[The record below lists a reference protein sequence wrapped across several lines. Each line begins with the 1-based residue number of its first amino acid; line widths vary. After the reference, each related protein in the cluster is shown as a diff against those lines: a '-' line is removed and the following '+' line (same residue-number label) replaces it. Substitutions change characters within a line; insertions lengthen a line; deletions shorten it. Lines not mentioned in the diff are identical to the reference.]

1 MESTNKKR
9 TAVVAAA
16 TAAALVL
23 TGTFAWVMKN
33 DQTKLNKFT
42 AKDPGTYEVE
52 LKEDFDPNNPWAN
65 KDVWV
70 ENKGDNPVIVR
81 VRLEEFYDLEFRNGT
96 TYNIKEGYSQGSDNG
111 SAIFKVPG
119 GSELADDL
127 TADSST
133 GIDKNVI
140 LKFGENG
147 TGVTTMEKWNAM
159 DANAKA
165 AVKWVIDKD
174 GWCYY
179 TKALLYGEKTS
190 HLLDDVDFNEDL
202 FLKSHSKPYN
212 LDYKINVRLQAISAD
227 LEDFGS
233 HLNDMQWTNVAY
245 IDADGNEV
253 TDNAGRVITEDE
265 RADNYEILA
274 DSTITDEAMALV
286 TGIAYGFATPYTE
299 GFKNADGSVA
309 KRVSNVQE
317 LNAAI
322 NDPGVHS
329 ILLTNDITIANAPDE
344 IIGVDGRA
352 GTYAINSVTGNKMID
367 LGEYKF
373 TVNDGWTS
381 LFRVSSNLKLSIKHG
396 DIYVVCPLFQ
406 NYGDIELVGVDAQA
420 DAWGARMLNKSSIKL
435 YGSNMSII
443 NAGGYGAI
451 WANNAGSS
459 SGQNIYLNNS
469 KISGM
474 SANVYAVYS
483 DAGQTKDVTVTVE
496 NNSTLEGAGEGLG
509 LGEGWIL
516 NASDSNFSGTANG
529 IYMGYNSTANLTN
542 CTVKGAASSGIF
554 VNKNSVVNAKDCT
567 IEGREYGVGENH
579 EYTPKGVSLEN
590 CTIRSNVGYY
600 KPANSKL
607 TMRNCVIEA
616 AGIPST
622 TDTSGGKAVGL
633 CIRCGDVTL
642 DNVQVTTS
650 QGTFS
655 DSDSIWTDQQVID
668 RYNSESGSNGPF
680 GNFEAMQIILNNY
693 DDLNLNIIGGSYTAT
708 YQGHD
713 SNNNPVTMR
722 SIYVQD
728 CTYSIHGTDGYDY
741 NNTITISGDP
751 TFTPATT
758 AFDTDYANTTIIKN
772 D

>member
-1 MESTNKKR
+1 MDSTNKKR

-16 TAAALVL
+16 TAAALLL

-33 DQTKLNKFT
+33 DLTKLNKFT

-52 LKEDFDPNNPWAN
+52 LKEDFDPDAPWDN

-81 VRLEEFYDLEFRNGT
+81 VRLEEFYDLEYRNGT
-96 TYNIKEGYSQGSDNG
+96 TYNIKEGLANGDSDG
-111 SAIFKVPG
+111 KAIFNVPG
-119 GSELADDL
+119 GSELADNL

-159 DANAKA
+159 EADAKA
-165 AVKWVIDKD
+165 AVKWVIDTD

-190 HLLDDVDFNEDL
+190 YLLDDVDFNEAL
-202 FLKSHSKPYN
+202 FLESHSKPYN

-233 HLNDMQWTNVAY
+233 HLNDMQWTNTDYVNGEGKTVV
-245 IDADGNEV
+245 DK
-253 TDNAGRVITEDE
+253 DNAGRVISEDE
-265 RADNYEILA
+265 RADNYEITA

-286 TGIAYGFATPYTE
+286 TGIAYPYATPYTE
-299 GFKNADGSVA
+299 GFKNNNGTVA
-309 KRVSNVQE
+309 KRVSNANQLFQAVYFG
-317 LNAAI
+317 NS
-322 NDPGVHS
+322 HS
-329 ILLTNDITIANAPDE
+329 ILLTNDIEVTLGDSSIYGFPYLAMYESKNA
-344 IIGVDGRA
+344 
-352 GTYAINSVTGNKMID
+352 GNKMID
-367 LGEYKF
+367 LGGYKIKA
-373 TVNDGWTS
+373 TNNTGGNTM
-381 LFRVSSNLKLSIKHG
+381 LFFSDMANKLSIKHG
-396 DIYVVCPLFQ
+396 DIELEDTISL
-406 NYGDIELVGVDAQA
+406 YGSEFKAGSLELVGVNVTGGKNLVD
-420 DAWGARMLNKSSIKL
+420 DTYLLGSGSDIKI
-435 YGSNMSII
+435 YGSDIVTSAHAMPVNSNTSILL
-443 NAGGYGAI
+443 
-451 WANNAGSS
+451 SS
-459 SGQNIYLNNS
+459 SKVTSLTSGVIIPNGYVEDVNI
-469 KISGM
+469 
-474 SANVYAVYS
+474 
-483 DAGQTKDVTVTVE
+483 
-496 NNSTLEGAGEGLG
+496 TLESPDTDHKTV
-509 LGEGWIL
+509 IT
-516 NASDSNFSGTANG
+516 SNGTSGTDNF
-529 IYMGYNSTANLTN
+529 
-542 CTVKGAASSGIF
+542 GIF
-554 VNKNSVVNAKDCT
+554 LQKGWTLNAKDST
-567 IEGREYGVGENH
+567 IEGSRYGITENH
-579 EYTPKGVSLEN
+579 NYTPGDSYLEN
-590 CTIRSNVGYY
+590 CTIRSNIGYY

-607 TMRNCVIEA
+607 TMKNCVVEA
-616 AGIPST
+616 TGVPSPSNPS
-622 TDTSGGKAVGL
+622 SGRTAVGL

-650 QGTFS
+650 KGTFP
-655 DSDSIWTDQQVID
+655 DADYIWTDQQVID
-668 RYNSESGSNGPF
+668 RYNSERGADGPF
-680 GNFEAMQIILNNY
+680 ANFEAMQILLNNY
-693 DDLNLNIIGGSYTAT
+693 DSINLNIIGGSYTAT

-713 SNNNPVTMR
+713 RNNNPVTMR

>member
-1 MESTNKKR
+1 MDSTNKKR

-23 TGTFAWVMKN
+23 SGTFAWNMAT
-33 DQTKLNKFT
+33 DQTKLNEFSESDKGNYGV
-42 AKDPGTYEVE
+42 K
-52 LKEDFDPNNPWAN
+52 LKENFDPNDPWAN
-65 KDVWV
+65 KDVYV
-70 ENKGDNPVIVR
+70 TNTEDNPVIVR
-81 VRLEEFYDLEFRNGT
+81 VRLEEFYDLTYRNGT
-96 TYNIKEGYSQGSDNG
+96 EYNKPEGYANRDADG
-111 SAIFKVPG
+111 SAIFTPD
-119 GSELADDL
+119 ADDTL
-127 TADSST
+127 NDDNTADSATKLNEKIS
-133 GIDKNVI
+133 
-140 LKFGENG
+140 LLFGA
-147 TGVTTMEKWNAM
+147 GVVTMAEYNAM
-159 DANAKA
+159 DADAKA
-165 AVKWVIDKD
+165 AVKWVVDTD

-179 TKALLYGEKTS
+179 TQALLAGETTEY
-190 HLLDDVDFNEDL
+190 LLDKATFNKDVFDAAYD
-202 FLKSHSKPYN
+202 SPYN
-212 LDYKINVRLQAISAD
+212 LDYRINVRLQAISAD

-286 TGIAYGFATPYTE
+286 TGIAYPFATPYTE

-322 NDPGVHS
+322 NDPDVHS

-373 TVNDGWTS
+373 TVNDGRTS

-420 DAWGARMLNKSSIKL
+420 DGWGARMLNKSSIKL

-590 CTIRSNVGYY
+590 CTIRSNIGYY

-607 TMRNCVIEA
+607 TMKNCVVEA
-616 AGIPST
+616 TGVPSPSNPS
-622 TDTSGGKAVGL
+622 SGRTAVGL

-650 QGTFS
+650 KGTFP
-655 DSDSIWTDQQVID
+655 DADYIWTDQQVID
-668 RYNSESGSNGPF
+668 RYNSERGADGPF
-680 GNFEAMQIILNNY
+680 ANFEAMQILLNNY
-693 DDLNLNIIGGSYTAT
+693 DSINLNIIGGSYTAT

-713 SNNNPVTMR
+713 RNNNPVTMR